1 MKYITTSLLTLFVL
15 GLMIPNAFAENVPDW
30 VKNTAGWWATDTISE
45 TEFLNA
51 IEFLVNEEIIQVSD
65 TTSGKDG
72 SESIP
77 SWIKNNAG
85 WWAEGQIDDQTF
97 VNGIEFLI
105 KEGIIQ
111 IKTEQSEL
119 EILLQKRKNL
129 IDFIWKGDGFPTRL
143 PDSIEHDI
151 SDKNFGNLKNLEK
164 IDKIT
169 VEMKNDVN
177 SVAYLFHPK
186 EQLRDDLIIYHNGHN
201 QYDDGKKQIRFFLDR
216 GYAVLVFSM
225 PLTGMNNEPVIMLD
239 GKETKLVAHN
249 QFEFLESD
257 KFSPISYFVEPIAI
271 SLNFI
276 DKNFDYTNYHMI
288 GISGGGW
295 TSVMYPAIDQ
305 RISHV
310 FSVAGSVPL
319 ELRTHQSDKGDYEQ
333 ILPELYRI
341 ANYYDLYTLAS
352 FGTDKKLTQVFT
364 LKDSCCFA
372 AERLDLSYS
381 NEIKNRLTSLGS
393 GEFEIIIVNDYY
405 HFITGFHLLSF
416 YFDIDEKNVQYF
428 LDDELRVQNNDFSNI
443 NNISPILNYQ
453 DFSDADFTNSKFI
466 DADFS
471 DSNFSNTIFFYTAF
485 SSINLTNTDITNSDF
500 SYSTI
505 CRPEIEKTV
514 IHNVDFT
521 KSYINSAD
529 FSRSDLKNIKFDM
542 VRCLNCIF
550 DQIDISEIKISEN
563 NWHPTNFAGSSFKNV
578 DFRDWEHGTV
588 DFSGRLGEGCTYES
602 LTLIDGADLTGSNF
616 SGVDLKNIIFETL
629 TDLDLQHSIFVHRV
643 EQQQYTVN
651 LTSVDFSFADLSY
664 NNLKHANLTG
674 ANLSNSDLTGVDFR
688 YANLYGVNLTGANL
702 DGAILDNAILTGAN
716 LNCINHPICVSD

>member
-1 MKYITTSLLTLFVL
+1 MKYSIISLLVLFVL

-65 TTSGKDG
+65 ITSGKDG

-77 SWIKNNAG
+77 GWIKNNAE

-143 PDSIEHDI
+143 PDSIMYDI
-151 SDKNFGNLKNLEK
+151 SDKNFYNLKNLEK

-177 SVAYLFHPK
+177 SVAYLLHPK
-186 EQLRDDLIIYHNGHN
+186 EQLRNDLIIYHNGHSE
-201 QYDDGKKQIRFFLDR
+201 YDGGEKQIRFFLDR
-216 GYAVLVFSM
+216 GYTVLVFSM
-225 PLTGMNNEPVIMLD
+225 PLTAMNNEPIIMLD
-239 GKETKLVAHN
+239 GKKTKLENHN
-249 QFEFLESD
+249 QFKFLESD
-257 KFSPISYFVEPIAI
+257 SFSPISYFVEPIAV

-276 DKNFDYTNYHMI
+276 DKNFEYTNYHMI

-295 TSVMYPAIDQ
+295 TAVIYPAIDQ

-310 FSVAGSVPL
+310 FSVAGSLPL
-319 ELRTHQSDKGDYEQ
+319 ELRTQERDAGDYEQ
-333 ILPELYRI
+333 TLPELYLI
-341 ANYYDLYTLAS
+341 ANYYDLYVLAS
-352 FGTDKKLTQVFT
+352 FGTDKKLTQVFN
-364 LKDSCCFA
+364 LYDECCFA
-372 AERLDLSYS
+372 SKDLDLSYE

-393 GEFEIIIVNDYY
+393 GEFEISIINDYY
-405 HFITGFHLLSF
+405 HFITGYHLILF
-416 YFDIDEKNVQYF
+416 YLDIDEKNAQF
-428 LDDELRVQNNDFSNI
+428 LDDSELRLQNNDFSNI
-443 NNISPILNYQ
+443 VLNELVLNYQ
-453 DFSDADFTNSKFI
+453 DFSDGDFTNSELRH
-466 DADFS
+466 ADFS
-471 DSNFSNTIFFYTAF
+471 NSNFANSNFFYSKFYF
-485 SSINLTNTDITNSDF
+485 SDLTNTDITNSDF

-505 CRPEIEKTV
+505 CTPEIEKTI

-521 KSYINSAD
+521 KSVIHFAD
-529 FSRSDLKNIKFDM
+529 FSRSDLKNTKFDM
-542 VRCLNCIF
+542 VTCINCIF

-563 NWHPTNFAGSSFKNV
+563 TYNPTTFTGSSFKNV
-578 DFRDWEHGTV
+578 DFRDWEHGMV
-588 DFSGRLGEGCTYES
+588 DFSGKFGKGCAYETPTKILGS
-602 LTLIDGADLTGSNF
+602 DLTGSNF
-616 SGVDLKNIIFETL
+616 SGVDLKNIVFTHHISESL
-629 TDLDLQHSIFVHRV
+629 SWSSA
-643 EQQQYTVN
+643 N
-651 LTSVDFSFADLSY
+651 LTNVDFSFADLSFH
-664 NNLKHANLTG
+664 NLKNTDLIG
-674 ANLSNSDLTGVDFR
+674 ANLSNSDLTGVDF
-688 YANLYGVNLTGANL
+688 TGANL

-716 LNCINHPICVSD
+716 LKCINHPICESD

>member
-1 MKYITTSLLTLFVL
+1 MKYSIISLLVLFVL

-65 TTSGKDG
+65 ITSGKDG

-77 SWIKNNAG
+77 GWIKNNAG

-143 PDSIEHDI
+143 PDSIVYDI
-151 SDKNFGNLKNLEK
+151 SDKNFDNLKNLEK

-177 SVAYLFHPK
+177 SVAYLLHPK
-186 EQLRDDLIIYHNGHN
+186 EQLRNDLIIYHNGHSE
-201 QYDDGKKQIRFFLDR
+201 YDAGKKQIRFFLDR
-216 GYAVLVFSM
+216 GYTVLVFSM
-225 PLTGMNNEPVIMLD
+225 PLTGMNNEPIIMLD
-239 GKETKLVAHN
+239 GKKTKLEDHN
-249 QFEFLESD
+249 QFKFLESD
-257 KFSPISYFVEPIAI
+257 SFSPISYFVEPIAV

-295 TSVMYPAIDQ
+295 TAVIYPAIDQ

-310 FSVAGSVPL
+310 FSVAGSLPL
-319 ELRTHQSDKGDYEQ
+319 ELRTQERDAGDYEQ
-333 ILPELYRI
+333 TLPELYLI
-341 ANYYDLYTLAS
+341 ANYYDLYVLAS
-352 FGTDKKLTQVFT
+352 FGTDKKLTQVFN
-364 LKDSCCFA
+364 LYDECCFA
-372 AERLDLSYS
+372 SKDLDLSYE

-393 GEFEIIIVNDYY
+393 GEFEISIANDYY
-405 HFITGFHLLSF
+405 HFITGYHLILF
-416 YFDIDEKNVQYF
+416 YLDIDEKNVQF
-428 LDDELRVQNNDFSNI
+428 LHDNELRVQNNDFSNI
-443 NNISPILNYQ
+443 YLNELILNYQ
-453 DFSDADFTNSKFI
+453 DFSDGDFTNSKLSR
-466 DADFS
+466 ADFS
-471 DSNFSNTIFFYTAF
+471 NSNFANSNFFYSKFYF
-485 SSINLTNTDITNSDF
+485 SDLTNTDITNSDF

-505 CRPEIEKTV
+505 CTPEIEKTI

-521 KSYINSAD
+521 KSVIHFAD
-529 FSRSDLKNIKFDM
+529 FSRSDLKNTKFDM
-542 VRCLNCIF
+542 SMCLNCIF

-563 NWHPTNFAGSSFKNV
+563 TYNPTTFAGSSFKNV
-578 DFRDWEHGTV
+578 DFRDWEHGMV
-588 DFSGRLGEGCTYES
+588 DFSGKFGKGCAYES
-602 LTLIDGADLTGSNF
+602 PTQILGSDLTGSNF
-616 SGVDLKNIIFETL
+616 SGVDLKNIVFTHHISE
-629 TDLDLQHSIFVHRV
+629 SISWSSA
-643 EQQQYTVN
+643 N
-651 LTSVDFSFADLSY
+651 LTNVDFSFADLSFH
-664 NNLKHANLTG
+664 NLKNTDLIG
-674 ANLSNSDLTGVDFR
+674 ANLSNSDLTGVDF
-688 YANLYGVNLTGANL
+688 TGANL

-716 LNCINHPICVSD
+716 LKCINHPICVSD